1 MDKPEKSAPCPMC
14 NYPGHLST
22 YDENTKIATYVCD
35 RCHQIFKEFYKRWC
49 TMIKNDFLQMSE
61 IPVYQIQND
70 NVTLEAIKTLI
81 TEKMGKK
88 GLSVLIKNDEIK
100 SGGLFNSSKTPC
112 IVIYNSNHQKDYIK
126 YCITAQKQGVTTIV
140 TTFTWGYSELRAK
153 EMVAQ
158 HKRESSVLGN
168 IFSKGASKTQ
178 MIEENF
184 YYQTLEEIIIAV
196 FSG

>member
-1 MDKPEKSAPCPMC
+1 MDKHEKSAPCPMC

-126 YCITAQKQGVTTIV
+126 YCITAQNQGVTTIV

>member
-1 MDKPEKSAPCPMC
+1 
-14 NYPGHLST
+14 
-22 YDENTKIATYVCD
+22 
-35 RCHQIFKEFYKRWC
+35 
-49 TMIKNDFLQMSE
+49 MSE

-158 HKRESSVLGN
+158 HKRESRGY
-168 IFSKGASKTQ
+168 Q
-178 MIEENF
+178 MFQEN
-184 YYQTLEEIIIAV
+184 V
-196 FSG
+196 

>member
-1 MDKPEKSAPCPMC
+1 
-14 NYPGHLST
+14 
-22 YDENTKIATYVCD
+22 
-35 RCHQIFKEFYKRWC
+35 
-49 TMIKNDFLQMSE
+49 MIKNDFLQMSE

-168 IFSKGASKTQ
+168 IFSKVASKTQ

>member
-1 MDKPEKSAPCPMC
+1 
-14 NYPGHLST
+14 
-22 YDENTKIATYVCD
+22 
-35 RCHQIFKEFYKRWC
+35 
-49 TMIKNDFLQMSE
+49 MIKNDFLQMSE

-70 NVTLEAIKTLI
+70 NVTLEAIKAII
-81 TEKMGKK
+81 TEEMGKK

-126 YCITAQKQGVTTIV
+126 YCITAQKQGAITIV

-153 EMVAQ
+153 EIYAEE
-158 HKRESSVLGN
+158 KRKSSVMGMM
-168 IFSKGASKTQ
+168 FAKGPSKQK

-184 YYQTLEEIIIAV
+184 YYQTLEEIITAV

>member
-1 MDKPEKSAPCPMC
+1 
-14 NYPGHLST
+14 
-22 YDENTKIATYVCD
+22 
-35 RCHQIFKEFYKRWC
+35 
-49 TMIKNDFLQMSE
+49 MIKNDFLQMSE

-81 TEKMGKK
+81 TEEMGKK

-112 IVIYNSNHQKDYIK
+112 IK

-196 FSG
+196 FNG